1 MRYDM
6 DNLLKSLDDAKNN
19 IKLIN
24 KAISNK
30 WFTRWAVI
38 DKQINDFIGTIA
50 LHHFEFDKNKVQ
62 IGYNLKKSYWGRGIM
77 SNVLNSIIDYLE
89 SNSSIEILEASIY
102 IENIASI
109 KLAEKLG
116 FELNSRDNDKLI
128 FVKKLI

>member
-1 MRYDM
+1 M
-6 DNLLKSLDDAKNN
+6 
-19 IKLIN
+19 
-24 KAISNK
+24 
-30 WFTRWAVI
+30 
-38 DKQINDFIGTIA
+38 GTIA

-77 SNVLNSIIDYLE
+77 SNVLNSIIDYLK
-89 SNSSIEILEASIY
+89 SNSSIEILEASID

-116 FELNSRDNDKLI
+116 FQLNSRDNDKLI